1 MAQKKRT
8 TLFVIFAAPQPHSG
22 PGTIYIAKDGTT
34 TEHRSHAANFYTFTD
49 ATRFAEENGITLDAV
64 TYIGQDD
71 FTDFEL
77 QGR

>member
-1 MAQKKRT
+1 MAKKKRT
-8 TLFVIFAAPQPHSG
+8 TLFVIFAAPQMRSG
-22 PGTIYIAKDGTT
+22 PGTLYIARDGTT
-34 TEHRSHAANFYTFTD
+34 TEHRSHAANFHTATE
-49 ATRFAEENGITLDAV
+49 ATRFAKEKGITLDAF